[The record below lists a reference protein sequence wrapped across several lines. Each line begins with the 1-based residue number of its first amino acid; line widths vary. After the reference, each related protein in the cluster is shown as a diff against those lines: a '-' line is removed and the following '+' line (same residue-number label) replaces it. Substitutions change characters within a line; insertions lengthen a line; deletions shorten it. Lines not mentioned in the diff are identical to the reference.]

1 MKHKTNDLLRS
12 ALKRCNTIRK
22 AMGIPNLFDLS
33 RIRWDLPPSANMRLL
48 SRLMQGGPQLTNDV
62 NSLLSKDGYI
72 TRTAETSAIARYL
85 LVQKAVTGLN
95 THVVAF
101 TSGTPL
107 GITEEPVGLTGE
119 YAIRLLVNGPVGT
132 CFMTSDSS
140 AAIVVGDILVPV
152 SGGTVKTLTGTGN
165 LTIVG
170 QALEACANGATTLDK
185 EFEAA
190 PCLGYRTL

>member
-22 AMGIPNLFDLS
+22 AMGIPNLFDIK

-62 NSLLSKDGYI
+62 NSLLSTDGYV
-72 TRTAETSAIARYL
+72 TKTGDAAIARYL
-85 LVQKAVTGLN
+85 LVQKGASLAANVAVY
-95 THVVAF
+95 

-107 GITEEPVGLTGE
+107 GITEEPVATTGNF
-119 YAIRLLVNGPVGT
+119 AIRLLLNGPVGT
-132 CFMTSDSS
+132 CYMTSDAS
-140 AAIVVGDILVPV
+140 AAVAVGDILIPV

-165 LTIVG
+165 LVIVG
-170 QALEACANGATTLDK
+170 QAVEACGNGATTLDA
-185 EFEAA
+185 EFEAQ